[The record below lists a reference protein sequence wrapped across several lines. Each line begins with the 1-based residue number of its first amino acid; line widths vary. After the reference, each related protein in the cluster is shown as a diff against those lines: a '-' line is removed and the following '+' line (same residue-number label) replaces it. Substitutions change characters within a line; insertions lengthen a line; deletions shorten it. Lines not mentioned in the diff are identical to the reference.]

1 MQHIKL
7 YDYMGN
13 IDRQIRN
20 IRYLLNDNDT
30 IALSLPVILPGS
42 ETDKFIKEYT
52 ASDAG
57 DQPVVPVF
65 NIDDF
70 KEKIDSFYSLND
82 MRKSFEKSTNENQ
95 ILYFKKLIG
104 RIAESVQILSKSKM
118 SGTGKLVDY
127 ANMIFAT
134 VLKASFNQY
143 SPALE
148 AEEIERIRTA
158 SFDYQD
164 SVDDYTPFSLKSSSR
179 VRYDLFSTSWVA
191 EDNSRTSMPF
201 GMHQIQEEVLAPVI
215 QNLMN
220 ENRIERLKIY
230 NGIKDQKIN
239 YLNQWHQDTEDFYGR
254 NRAEAADVIN
264 RMQEAYADYTKSF
277 NTYRALMDTQAA
289 MTKTRSLD
297 SSEVQKQDKD
307 AEVIA
312 GFETQAAILNQK
324 KDDFSDYMDRLKEN
338 IDEKA
343 AQFGYIPYYEA
354 TLRDNEYRDIARSTD
369 QVQELDFR
377 RKKLVA
383 ISPYIAAY
391 ANIPPAPSVEQSMY
405 DDFSIDLLKEAS
417 DMEASA
423 AAAEEAAAV
432 AAAEALARETSSPAA
447 EPIFE
452 ENSETD
458 GSPQDAQP
466 PEEIATAEEEA
477 PIDSGDDDVGDEGD
491 DDEVEDDDDEDD
503 EDEEDR

>member
-1 MQHIKL
+1 M
-7 YDYMGN
+7 
-13 IDRQIRN
+13 
-20 IRYLLNDNDT
+20 
-30 IALSLPVILPGS
+30 
-42 ETDKFIKEYT
+42 
-52 ASDAG
+52 
-57 DQPVVPVF
+57 
-65 NIDDF
+65 
-70 KEKIDSFYSLND
+70 
-82 MRKSFEKSTNENQ
+82 
-95 ILYFKKLIG
+95 
-104 RIAESVQILSKSKM
+104 
-118 SGTGKLVDY
+118 
-127 ANMIFAT
+127 
-134 VLKASFNQY
+134 
-143 SPALE
+143 
-148 AEEIERIRTA
+148 
-158 SFDYQD
+158 
-164 SVDDYTPFSLKSSSR
+164 
-179 VRYDLFSTSWVA
+179 
-191 EDNSRTSMPF
+191 
-201 GMHQIQEEVLAPVI
+201 LAPVI
-215 QNLMN
+215 QSLMN

-324 KDDFSDYMDRLKEN
+324 KDEFSDYMDRLKEN

-405 DDFSIDLLKEAS
+405 DDFSIDLLKEAA

-432 AAAEALARETSSPAA
+432 AAAEALARETPPPAA
-447 EPIFE
+447 EPIPE
-452 ENSETD
+452 ENSETEELPQETQ
-458 GSPQDAQP
+458 SPEKTA
-466 PEEIATAEEEA
+466 ATEEEDF
-477 PIDSGDDDVGDEGD
+477 IDSGDDEAEDEGD
-491 DDEVEDDDDEDD
+491 DDDAEEDEDYIEEDD
-503 EDEEDR
+503 EDEEDEDEDEEDR